1 MKKKLLSFLLC
12 TTMAATAL
20 TGCGSSEKTEETAKT
35 ETVQTETQ
43 ETTEPEVEQ
52 NTAEVTSDDV
62 KAALADA
69 NAVVLDARTQDA
81 YAGWST
87 ENNKLGGH
95 IEGASGFSAIWLTCA
110 YDDDANNDNRTREER
125 LEIAM
130 EEKGISADTTVIVYD
145 ENGTDAAAVAEY
157 LTGKGVKDVRVFDLA
172 KWDGALV
179 KYTNYQTILPPSVV
193 KKLIDGE
200 TVAEIGE
207 VKDLKILEF
216 SWGDEEVSGYTAGHV
231 PTAIHINSDDVDDEN
246 NIYILDKDEIL
257 FETVKNAGV
266 TVDSTVVVTGEGLFS
281 CHLATILKYLGVK
294 NVYIMSGGASGWTDA
309 GYEAEIGSNTPVPV
323 ADFEAD
329 TPLNPD
335 YIDDVEEVTL
345 LLADE
350 NAQVVDT
357 RAYKEF
363 TGESSGYSYVEEAG
377 RLNGAIFGQEDGSAQ
392 GADCNGSSMMYYEN
406 IDGTMRDASEILE
419 MWSNSNVDVNKH
431 LSFYCGGGYRAAAVM
446 WYAQAMG
453 LENTSLYNDGWAGW
467 IVFEKDAVK
476 GTYEDPQ
483 PAN

>member
-1 MKKKLLSFLLC
+1 MKKKLLSLLLC
-12 TTMAATAL
+12 VTMAAAAL
-20 TGCGSSEKTEETAKT
+20 SACGGGSTEETT
-35 ETVQTETQ
+35 QTETQ
-43 ETTEPEVEQ
+43 ETIDTETTETE
-52 NTAEVTSDDV
+52 EVTSEDV

-95 IEGASGFSAIWLTCA
+95 IDGASGFSAIWFTCA
-110 YDDDANNDNRTREER
+110 YDDEANNDNRTREER

-130 EEKGISADTTVIVYD
+130 AEKGISADTKVIVYD

-157 LTGKGVKDVRVFDLA
+157 LIGKGVKDVSVFDLA
-172 KWDGALV
+172 NWDGELV

-200 TVAEIGE
+200 TVEELGE
-207 VKDLKILEF
+207 VNDLKILEF

-257 FETVKNAGV
+257 FETVKKAGV
-266 TVDSTVVVTGEGLFS
+266 TVDSTVVVTGEGLFA
-281 CHLATILKYLGVK
+281 CHLATILKYLGVED
-294 NVYIMSGGASGWTDA
+294 VYIMSGGANGWTNA
-309 GYEAEIGSNTPVPV
+309 GYEAETGSNTPVAV
-323 ADFEAD
+323 EDFGTD

-335 YIDDVEEVTL
+335 YIDDVEEAVVL
-345 LLADE
+345 LTDA

-377 RLNGAIFGQEDGSAQ
+377 RLNGAIFGQEDGSLQ
-392 GADCNGSSMMYYEN
+392 GPDCNGSSMMYYEN

-419 MWSNSNVDVNKH
+419 MWSNSGVDVNKH

-467 IVFEKDAVK
+467 IIYEKDAVK